1 MWPLQPTASSLVGG
15 NAPAESTETAL
26 TAVPRARAEDRN
38 TTVGESELSIN
49 PNDVT
54 PSASRLTTSLRD
66 IGYDSATA
74 VADLIDNSLSAN
86 ARRID
91 IVIESAGPHSWILV
105 ADDGDGMSRSE
116 VTEALRFGSRRDYS
130 AVDLGRF
137 GLGLKTASLSQA
149 KRVTVVSRRA
159 PINRT
164 ISTRT
169 LDLDHIQELDVW
181 QVYEPELDREA
192 LAVARDF
199 VAESPGTV
207 IVLEKLDRVFEG
219 IDPAG
224 GWGARRLDKLA
235 DDLDRYLGMVFHRFL
250 EGTADREMPLTIAIN
265 GQKVRPWNPFAP
277 DEPATEVMG
286 PYHFRLTGSDA
297 QNHSVT
303 LERYILPARSHYSS
317 PEEFDRLSGPRKW
330 NRQQGIYFYRADR
343 MVQSGTWAGIRSID
357 EHTKFA
363 RAALNFPT
371 ALDEHFRV
379 NVAKMKAVVPANL
392 RELISPPVNELCAA
406 ANASYRRA
414 SLVERRSNGGQRA
427 GRHSGGLQSAGV
439 SLRVAAALAGATGAL
454 EQIAEVLRDSDPEAA
469 EALGF

>member
-1 MWPLQPTASSLVGG
+1 ML
-15 NAPAESTETAL
+15 
-26 TAVPRARAEDRN
+26 
-38 TTVGESELSIN
+38 VGESELRAN
-49 PNDVT
+49 RNDVT

-74 VADLIDNSLSAN
+74 IADLIDNSISAN

-91 IVIESAGPHSWILV
+91 VVIEPDGPRSWLLV
-105 ADDGDGMSRSE
+105 ADDGDGMTRND

-130 AVDLGRF
+130 TADLGRF

-159 PINRT
+159 PVNRT
-164 ISTRT
+164 VTTRT
-169 LDLDHIQELDVW
+169 LDLDHIQQLDVW
-181 QVYEPELDREA
+181 QIYEPDPDRNA

-199 VAESPGTV
+199 VSESPGTI
-207 IVLEKLDRVFEG
+207 IVLEKLDRVFDG
-219 IDPAG
+219 VDPAS
-224 GWGARRLDKLA
+224 GWGRRRLDKLA
-235 DDLDRYLGMVFHRFL
+235 EDLERYLGMVFHRFI
-250 EGTADREMPLTIAIN
+250 EGTADRDAPLTIAIN
-265 GQKVRPWNPFAP
+265 GKKVSPWNPFAP
-277 DEPATEVMG
+277 EEPATEVMS
-286 PYHFRLTGSDA
+286 PYHFKLAGSDA

-303 LERYILPARSHYSS
+303 LERYILPARSRFSS
-317 PEEFDRLSGPRKW
+317 PEEFERLSGPRKW

-379 NVAKMKAVVPANL
+379 NVAKMKATIPANL
-392 RELISPPVNELCAA
+392 KDLIGPPVNELCSA

-414 SLVERRSNGGQRA
+414 SLVERRANGNRQ

-439 SLRVAAALAGATGAL
+439 SLRVAAALAGATSTL
-454 EQIAEVLRDSDPEAA
+454 EEIAEVLRESDPEAA